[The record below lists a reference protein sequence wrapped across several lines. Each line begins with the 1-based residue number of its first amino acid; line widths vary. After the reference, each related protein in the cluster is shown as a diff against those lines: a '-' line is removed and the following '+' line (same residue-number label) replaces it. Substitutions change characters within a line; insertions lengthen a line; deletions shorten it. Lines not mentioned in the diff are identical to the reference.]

1 MKNRKTKYVIFI
13 ILGVMMVIGA
23 LVAYRFDIVAVGG
36 GLMGGGMV
44 LLVRGI
50 SKLNNPKAAQ
60 EEAIEEGDERNIA
73 ITHKAFYLSSLITM
87 GLLAIGTVV
96 FAQMGHLAV
105 ALCFVGIL
113 FVQLLSMSV
122 AKAVLNRK
130 M

>member
-1 MKNRKTKYVIFI
+1 MKNSKTKYVCFI
-13 ILGVMMVIGA
+13 VIGVVMVIGA
-23 LVAYRFDIVAVGG
+23 LAAYRFDIVALGG
-36 GLMGGGMV
+36 GLMGGGVV
-44 LLVRGI
+44 LLMRAI
-50 SKLNNPKAAQ
+50 SALNNPKAAQ
-60 EEAIEEGDERNIA
+60 EAAIEEKDERNVA
-73 ITHKAFYLSSLITM
+73 ILHRAYYISSVVTM
-87 GLLAIGTVV
+87 VMLAVATVV

>member
-1 MKNRKTKYVIFI
+1 MKNSKTKYVVFI
-13 ILGVMMVIGA
+13 VVGVMMVIGA

-73 ITHKAFYLSSLITM
+73 ITHTAFYISSLITM

-96 FAQMGHLAV
+96 FAQIGHLAV
-105 ALCFVGIL
+105 ALCFAGIM
-113 FVQLLSMSV
+113 FVQLLSVSI

>member
-13 ILGVMMVIGA
+13 ILGVMMVVGA
-23 LVAYRFDIVAVGG
+23 LAAYRFDVVAVGG

-44 LLVRGI
+44 LLVMGI

-87 GLLAIGTVV
+87 GTVV